1 MTPSR
6 QMRALE
12 AGTASFVDV
21 VGTAMRRSLAGKLG
35 RTITTDD
42 GNATARGVLGVAIG
56 VALIAWPEES
66 LATMVVGFGAYA
78 VADGLLSLL
87 GARGHGW
94 QRAVEGIVGIA
105 TGACA
110 LLRPDLGRAA
120 LLSVLAVWVVVM
132 GTLRLRAALRFDDR
146 ISVRWVP
153 ALLAL
158 LAIVA
163 GSTALITPDRGLIG
177 VMINIAVF
185 PVLNGVALIA
195 HPSERTAAGPRP

>member
-1 MTPSR
+1 V
-6 QMRALE
+6 A
-12 AGTASFVDV
+12 
-21 VGTAMRRSLAGKLG
+21 
-35 RTITTDD
+35 TDG

-66 LATMVVGFGAYA
+66 LATMAVSFGAYA

-87 GARGHGW
+87 GIRHAW

-105 TGACA
+105 TGAFV
-110 LLRPDLGRAA
+110 LLRPDHGRMA
-120 LLSVLAVWVVVM
+120 LLTVLAVWVVVM
-132 GTLRLRAALRFDDR
+132 GTLRLRGALRFADR
-146 ISVRWVP
+146 VSVRWVP

-163 GSTALITPDRGLIG
+163 GSTALVTPDRGLTG

-185 PVLNGVALIA
+185 P
-195 HPSERTAAGPRP
+195 SSTASP

>member
-12 AGTASFVDV
+12 AGTASFLDV
-21 VGTAMRRSLAGKLG
+21 VGSAMRRSLAGKLG
-35 RTITTDD
+35 RTVATDG

-78 VADGLLSLL
+78 VADGMLSLL
-87 GARGHGW
+87 GARAW
-94 QRAVEGIVGIA
+94 RRAVEGIVGVA
-105 TGACA
+105 TGAFV

-132 GTLRLRAALRFDDR
+132 GTLRLRAALRFEDR
-146 ISVRWVP
+146 VSVRWVP

-163 GSTALITPDRGLIG
+163 GSTAFITPDRGLTG

-185 PVLNGVALIA
+185 PILNGVALIA
-195 HPSERTAAGPRP
+195 ERTAR

>member
-6 QMRALE
+6 RMRALE
-12 AGTASFVDV
+12 AGTASFPDV
-21 VGTAMRRSLAGKLG
+21 VGAAMSRSVAGKLG
-35 RTITTDD
+35 RTVATDG

-78 VADGLLSLL
+78 VADGLLALL
-87 GARGHGW
+87 VGRTW
-94 QRAVEGIVGIA
+94 QRVAEGVVGVVA
-105 TGACA
+105 GASA

-120 LLSVLAVWVVVM
+120 LLAVLAVWVIVM
-132 GTLRLRAALRFDDR
+132 GTLRLRAALRFADR
-146 ISVRWVP
+146 VSVRWVP

-158 LAIVA
+158 LAVVA
-163 GSTALITPDRGLIG
+163 GATALLTPDRGLTG

-185 PVLNGVALIA
+185 PILNGVALIA
-195 HPSERTAAGPRP
+195 ERGAR

>member
-12 AGTASFVDV
+12 AGTASFLDV
-21 VGTAMRRSLAGKLG
+21 VGTAMRSSVAGKLG
-35 RTITTDD
+35 RTIATDG

-78 VADGLLSLL
+78 VLDGLLALL
-87 GARGHGW
+87 VVRGHPW
-94 QRAVEGIVGIA
+94 QRAVEGVVGVA
-105 TGACA
+105 AGTFA

-120 LLSVLAVWVVVM
+120 LLTVLAVWVVVM
-132 GTLRLRAALRFDDR
+132 GTLRLRAALLFADR
-146 ISVRWVP
+146 VSVRWVP

-163 GSTALITPDRGLIG
+163 GSTALVTPDRGLTG

-185 PVLNGVALIA
+185 PILNGVALV
-195 HPSERTAAGPRP
+195 AGRGAR